1 MAEADTALGK
11 FSQQYGDRAFTV
23 EPADGGYVFVRADH
37 VDVDASGCL
46 LIYGHTPER
55 DGGMLLAALGQGQ
68 WNSIWVCDPASN
80 TPLALVGNI
89 RRQPVPGSRPRRP
102 GPFVGVAQAHPPGK
116 DWAALPPGRRRVAA
130 RPSSR
135 SGCATGATYSS
146 TKRSPP

>member
-23 EPADGGYVFVRADH
+23 EPAEGGYVFVRADH

-80 TPLALVGNI
+80 TPLALVGNST
-89 RRQPVPGSRPRRP
+89 RSRSAIERTMAASRSELISPWGRP
-102 GPFVGVAQAHPPGK
+102 AGV
-116 DWAALPPGRRRVAA
+116 
-130 RPSSR
+130 SSR
-135 SGCATGATYSS
+135 TLPGGLHPLAGNRTGLCAAATWAVR
-146 TKRSPP
+146 TVG

>member
-1 MAEADTALGK
+1 MAEAETALGK

-23 EPADGGYVFVRADH
+23 EPAEGGYVFVRADH

-80 TPLALVGNI
+80 TPLALVGNSTAEPN
-89 RRQPVPGSRPRRP
+89 PVRG
-102 GPFVGVAQAHPPGK
+102 
-116 DWAALPPGRRRVAA
+116 
-130 RPSSR
+130 
-135 SGCATGATYSS
+135 
-146 TKRSPP
+146 